1 MARNRFDFQLSII
14 RRNMLVNIYNYLEKN
29 DKVYDYNL
37 SITQE
42 ELRYLTQRMRN
53 KEINLEIR
61 DMIPEC

>member
-1 MARNRFDFQLSII
+1 
-14 RRNMLVNIYNYLEKN
+14 MLVNIYNYLEKN